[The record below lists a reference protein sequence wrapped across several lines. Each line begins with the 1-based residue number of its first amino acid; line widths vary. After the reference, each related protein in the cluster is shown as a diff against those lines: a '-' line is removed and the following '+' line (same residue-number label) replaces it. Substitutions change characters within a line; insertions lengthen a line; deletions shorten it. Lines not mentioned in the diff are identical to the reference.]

1 MKKKAEKIYLGLN
14 VGTNSIGYAVTDEQY
29 NLLKFNG
36 NDAWGSIVF
45 DAASSNEDRRNH
57 RLARRNLDRRQQRIV
72 WLQEIFAKEIS
83 KMDDRF
89 FIRLS
94 ESFRWREDVQDR
106 YVFFNDKEYTDVQY
120 MKEYPTIHH
129 LICELMDNKTP
140 HDVRLVY
147 LACAWLIT
155 HRGHFLN
162 NLNVE
167 KLDEIMDFSS
177 VYQNFINYFTENG
190 YKRPWGEIDVSA
202 LSEVL
207 KQKTGVTV
215 KNKELQNILLEGK
228 KPEKSGTEEFPF
240 SQDSII
246 RLLAGGQC
254 KLKDVFCKEEY
265 LDLGS
270 VSLGMDEE
278 KFGEI
283 SGNIGEDY
291 DLLIALRGLYDWSVL
306 ADILNG
312 HSETISMAKVQI
324 YEQHGKDLQI
334 LKYFVRKYVPDKYN
348 EVFRKAK
355 ADNYVAYTGHMDKDT
370 ASQIKKKAKAEEF
383 SKYVLKLM
391 SPIKPEKIDLQ
402 SYEDMCER
410 LKLNIFLPKQKNT
423 DNRVIPHQLYEY
435 ELIQILKNASVYLPF
450 LNDTNNGISEA
461 DKVLSVF
468 RYKIPYYVGP
478 LNEKSSFA
486 WISRK
491 AGKITPWNYKDMV
504 DEDASENAFIR
515 RMTNKCTY
523 LPTEDVLPKD
533 SLCYQKFM
541 VLNEINNLQIDGLKI
556 PVKAKQGIYHELFEK
571 NKKVKRK
578 DIEEYLIR
586 NNYLDK
592 DSTKLI
598 SGIDE
603 QIHSGLSSYCAFFNL
618 LNKKILSEDD
628 VERIIERASYAED
641 KSRVIKWLRK
651 EYPGLSE
658 DDIRYI
664 ARIKIRDFGRLSKTF
679 LTGLKGCDVS
689 KGFDG
694 QDVEMISI
702 LQTMWETNDNL
713 MEILSDK
720 YTFLEAVEAF
730 TQEYYT
736 GKKKSLK
743 ERLDEMSVSNSVRRP
758 VYRTLAVVKD
768 IEKAFGKPDKIFLE
782 MTRGGQADQKGK
794 RIKSRKQQILDL
806 YDKCK
811 DDVHDL
817 IRQLEAMGEYA
828 DSRLQSDR
836 LYLYFMQFGKCAYS
850 GAHIGFEQ
858 LMAGSVEYDIDHI
871 YPQSYVKDDSLNNKV
886 LVLSDLNG
894 TKDNIYPVS
903 PEIRGKMQG
912 LWSWWNH
919 VGAISDEKY
928 KRLIRSAPF
937 TDEEKMG
944 FINRQL
950 TETSQ
955 STKFIA
961 DLLKERFPDAEVV
974 YVKAGLV
981 SDFRHEFDLPKSRSY
996 NDLHNAADAFL
1007 SVVAGNVYDM
1017 RFSKKWFRIDEK
1029 YSVKVKTIFTH
1040 EVKCRG
1046 DIIWDGMPM
1055 LEKVEDTARKNTA
1068 HFVKYAAFKTGGLF
1082 DQNPVKKGTGLIP
1095 LKAGLPTEKY
1105 GGYNKAGVMFLIP
1118 VRYNIGKK
1126 SEILILPVE
1135 LMHGKHFLEDKVFAR
1150 NYTFTRLENILGKK
1164 VGEVSFPMGMRPW
1177 KINTM
1182 LSFDGFRVCLTG
1194 TGGRGKCLVA
1204 QPVMQFSADEHWRFY
1219 IKRLERF
1226 VEKIG
1231 INPDLL
1237 YDKDHDKVSK
1247 DENLKL
1253 YELYVDKL
1261 QNTIYKKRVN
1271 SPVQTLLKGKE
1282 EFKKL
1287 SIEEQCQVLLN
1298 IQSVFGRMTGGCDLT
1313 LIGGSAHSAAT
1324 GSLSTTI
1331 SNWKKKY
1338 STVRIIDQ
1346 SPSGM
1351 WEKSSENLLDLL

>member
-83 KMDDRF
+83 KVDDRF

-94 ESFRWREDVQDR
+94 ESFRWREDVQDQ

-120 MKEYPTIHH
+120 MKENPTIHH
-129 LICELMDNKTP
+129 LICELMDNKAP

-147 LACAWLIT
+147 LACAWLIA

-167 KLDEIMDFSS
+167 KLDEIMDISS

-202 LSEVL
+202 LAEAL
-207 KQKTGVTV
+207 KRRSGVTA
-215 KNKELQNILLEGK
+215 KTKELLKILLNGK

-270 VSLGMDEE
+270 ISLDMDED

-283 SGNIGEDY
+283 SGSIGEDY
-291 DLLIALRGLYDWSVL
+291 DLLMALRGLYDWSVL
-306 ADILNG
+306 ADLLNG
-312 HSETISMAKVQI
+312 HSKTISAAKVQM
-324 YEQHGKDLQI
+324 YEQHKEDLRV
-334 LKYFVRKYVPDKYN
+334 LKYFMHKYLPGKYN

-355 ADNYVAYTGHMDKDT
+355 ADNYVAYTGHMDKET
-370 ASQIKKKAKAEEF
+370 ASQLKKKANVEDFSRYIQKLVRSINPEE
-383 SKYVLKLM
+383 KDQQTY
-391 SPIKPEKIDLQ
+391 Q
-402 SYEDMCER
+402 DMCER
-410 LKLNIFLPKQKNT
+410 LELKCFLPKQRSTN
-423 DNRVIPHQLYEY
+423 NRVIPHQLYEY
-435 ELIQILKNASVYLPF
+435 ELIRILKNASLYLPF
-450 LNDTNNGISEA
+450 LNEVRNGVSEI
-461 DKVLSVF
+461 DKVVSIF
-468 RYKIPYYVGP
+468 RYKLPYYVGP
-478 LNEKSSFA
+478 LNEESSFA

-491 AGKITPWNYKDMV
+491 QGKITPWNFKDMV
-504 DEDASENAFIR
+504 DEDTSENVFIR

-523 LPTEDVLPKD
+523 LPGEDVLPKD

-541 VLNEINNLQIDGLKI
+541 VLNELNNLKIDGRKV
-556 PVKAKQGIYHELFEK
+556 PVEVKQGIYHELFEK
-571 NKKVKRK
+571 KKKVRRK
-578 DIEEYLIR
+578 DIEEYLIS
-586 NNYLDK
+586 NNYLVK
-592 DSTKLI
+592 GSTELI

-603 QIHSGLSSYCAFFNL
+603 QVHSCLSSYSAFRNL
-618 LNKKILSEDD
+618 LSREILSEND
-628 VERIIERASYAED
+628 VEKIIERASYAED
-641 KSRVIKWLRK
+641 KSRVKKWLRK
-651 EYPGLSE
+651 EYPDLSQ
-658 DDIRYI
+658 DDVRYI
-664 ARIKIRDFGRLSKTF
+664 TKIKIKEFGKLSRTF
-679 LTGLKGCDVS
+679 LTELKGCN
-689 KGFDG
+689 KQDG
-694 QDVEMISI
+694 EMTTI
-702 LQTMWETNDNL
+702 LRIMWETNDNL

-720 YTFLEAVEAF
+720 YTFREAVEAF

-743 ERLDEMSVSNSVRRP
+743 ERLDEMRVSNSVRRP

-768 IEKAFGKPDKIFLE
+768 IEKAFGKPDKIFVE
-782 MTRGGQADQKGK
+782 MTRGGQTDQKRK
-794 RIKSRKQQILDL
+794 RTKSRKQQILDL

-817 IRQLEAMGEYA
+817 MQQLESMGEYA

-850 GAHIGFEQ
+850 GAHIGFDQ

-1105 GGYNKAGVMFLIP
+1105 GGYNKAGIMFLIP

-1126 SEILILPVE
+1126 
-1135 LMHGKHFLEDKVFAR
+1135 AR
-1150 NYTFTRLENILGKK
+1150 
-1164 VGEVSFPMGMRPW
+1164 S
-1177 KINTM
+1177 
-1182 LSFDGFRVCLTG
+1182 
-1194 TGGRGKCLVA
+1194 
-1204 QPVMQFSADEHWRFY
+1204 
-1219 IKRLERF
+1219 
-1226 VEKIG
+1226 
-1231 INPDLL
+1231 
-1237 YDKDHDKVSK
+1237 
-1247 DENLKL
+1247 
-1253 YELYVDKL
+1253 
-1261 QNTIYKKRVN
+1261 
-1271 SPVQTLLKGKE
+1271 
-1282 EFKKL
+1282 
-1287 SIEEQCQVLLN
+1287 
-1298 IQSVFGRMTGGCDLT
+1298 
-1313 LIGGSAHSAAT
+1313 
-1324 GSLSTTI
+1324 
-1331 SNWKKKY
+1331 
-1338 STVRIIDQ
+1338 
-1346 SPSGM
+1346 
-1351 WEKSSENLLDLL
+1351 